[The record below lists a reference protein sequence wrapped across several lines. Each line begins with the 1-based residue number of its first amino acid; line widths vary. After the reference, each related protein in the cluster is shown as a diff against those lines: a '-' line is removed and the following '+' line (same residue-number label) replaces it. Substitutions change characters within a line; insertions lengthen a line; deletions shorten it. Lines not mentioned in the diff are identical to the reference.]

1 NVTCE
6 VIEPDDEEED
16 EICEE
21 HEEEFDEELE
31 ELSGSHV
38 HFLTIEGI
46 DEEDDYEASV
56 AEMNNESYAVMT
68 HEQAKKKEKV

>member
-1 NVTCE
+1 
-6 VIEPDDEEED
+6 PDDEEEN

-21 HEEEFDEELE
+21 HEEEADEELE

-46 DEEDDYEASV
+46 DEEDDYEERV
-56 AEMNNESYAVMT
+56 AEMKNESYDVMI
-68 HEQAKKKEKV
+68 